1 MVKAVVPNLCR
12 VFSMGVFMHWWLAER
27 SSTKFVQGLFN
38 GGKLA
43 SGEPLGESWERL
55 GSLLG
60 SLGGVLGVSRGILG
74 ASWEPLGKLFEV
86 SERPLG
92 RSWAPLGDFWEK
104 VRKKDP
110 QINSGV
116 FRSTPFWTP
125 NSLKNR

>member
-1 MVKAVVPNLCR
+1 MVRPGICGWQTEVVPNLCR
-12 VFSMGVFMHWWLAER
+12 VFSMG
-27 SSTKFVQGLFN
+27 
-38 GGKLA
+38 KLA
-43 SGEPLGESWERL
+43 SWEPLGESWERL

-60 SLGGVLGVSRGILG
+60 SLGDVLGVSRGVLG

-104 VRKKDP
+104 VLKKDP
-110 QINSGV
+110 QMNSGV
-116 FRSTPFWTP
+116 FPSTPFWTP